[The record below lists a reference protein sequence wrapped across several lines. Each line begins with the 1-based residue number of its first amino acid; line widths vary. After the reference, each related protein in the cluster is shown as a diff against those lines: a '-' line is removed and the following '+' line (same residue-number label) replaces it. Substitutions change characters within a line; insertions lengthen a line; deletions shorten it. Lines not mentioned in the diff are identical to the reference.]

1 MTNMEQT
8 QSVIL
13 DTPRAAVR
21 AAGQP
26 VLPTILRV
34 AWLSIGLGLAL
45 EILLLVLAAFTGTAG
60 DSPKPFV
67 SDLAQKISW
76 SFIVCVGLAFGSTAS
91 KAREGIMGL
100 LGMISA
106 PAGFA
111 AARAVHKGVNTALG
125 LAGPAMAPSLVFL
138 VGGLKAAEYA
148 FFGVVL
154 AWIGKRAYG
163 LAAHAGA
170 GLAFGL
176 TFGLAIVAA
185 TVNASPT
192 PVPLVGLV
200 SRCINEVMFPIGC
213 ALVLYASGALAKRLP
228 G

>member
-1 MTNMEQT
+1 MTNLEQT
-8 QSVIL
+8 QSVVL
-13 DTPRAAVR
+13 DNLRTAER

-26 VLPTILRV
+26 IMPTILRV

-76 SFIVCVGLAFGSTAS
+76 SFIVCVSLAFGTTAS
-91 KAREGIMGL
+91 KAREGVMGL

-106 PAGFA
+106 PAGFT

-125 LAGPAMAPSLVFL
+125 IAGPAMAPSLVFL

-148 FFGVVL
+148 LFGAVL

-163 LAAHAGA
+163 LGAHAGA